1 MRKNKLLIRLISVL
15 LLLALA
21 GCGEVPAAKEP
32 AGGEAICFTDDLG
45 REVSVTSHQCVA
57 VLIGSFADIWCI
69 AGGKDS
75 IVATANDSWTSFDLG
90 LDESVQNLGAIKT
103 PSVEV
108 LLASQPDLVIGSCN
122 TASNVEM
129 EETLEAAGITVAYF
143 DVQNFED
150 YLRMLDI
157 CTRITGQ
164 RGNYETYGTA
174 LKQQI
179 EEAIA
184 RQDGSA
190 PKVLCI
196 RATGSSCKIKG
207 STDNLLGEMLTDLG
221 CVNIADN
228 ENAILEELSME
239 AILQAD
245 PDYVFAVLQGQD
257 SEAAMQAMEAA
268 LLSHPAWSTLRAVQ
282 TGNFY
287 TLDNSLY
294 NLKPNA
300 RWGEAYEKLAD
311 ILYPAEN

>member
-1 MRKNKLLIRLISVL
+1 MRKKKLLIRIISVL

-21 GCGEVPAAKEP
+21 GCGEAPAAKES
-32 AGGEAICFTDDLG
+32 AGGDAICFTDDLG
-45 REVSVTSHQCVA
+45 REVSVTSHQRVA

-103 PSVEV
+103 PSMEV

-129 EETLEAAGITVAYF
+129 EETLKAAGITVAYF

-164 RGNYETYGTA
+164 RSNYETWGLA
-174 LKQQI
+174 LRQQI
-179 EEAIA
+179 EAAIS

-207 STDNLLGEMLTDLG
+207 STDNLLGEMLADLG

-228 ENAILEELSME
+228 DNAILEELSME

-268 LLSHPAWSTLRAVQ
+268 LLSHPAWNTLRAVQ
-282 TGNFY
+282 TGNFFM
-287 TLDNSLY
+287 LDNSLY

>member
-1 MRKNKLLIRLISVL
+1 MMKTKISVLFISVL
-15 LLLALA
+15 LLFLLA
-21 GCGEVPAAKEP
+21 GCAAAPSAESP
-32 AGGEAICFTDDLG
+32 DSQDAICFTDDLG
-45 REVSVTSHQCVA
+45 REVSVTGHDRVA
-57 VLIGSFADIWCI
+57 VLIGSFTDIWCI

-122 TASNVEM
+122 TSSNLEM

-143 DVQNFED
+143 DVQNFDD

-164 RGNYETYGTA
+164 RDNYETYGTA
-174 LKQQI
+174 LRQQI
-179 EEAIA
+179 DAAIS

-207 STDNLLGEMLTDLG
+207 STDNLLGEMLADLG

-228 ENAILEELSME
+228 DNAILEELSLE
-239 AILQAD
+239 AIIQAD
-245 PDYVFAVLQGQD
+245 PDYIFAVLQGQD
-257 SEAAMQAMEAA
+257 ADAAMQTLEAA
-268 LLSHPAWSTLRAVQ
+268 LLSNPAWNTLRAVK
-282 TGNFY
+282 TGDFY

-300 RWGEAYEKLAD
+300 RWGVAYEKLAD
-311 ILYPAEN
+311 ILYPAED

>member
-1 MRKNKLLIRLISVL
+1 MMKKKILVPFISVL
-15 LLLALA
+15 LLLSLA
-21 GCGEVPAAKEP
+21 GCSAAP
-32 AGGEAICFTDDLG
+32 SAGSPDSQDTFCFTDDLG
-45 REVSVTSHQCVA
+45 REVSVASHDRVA

-143 DVQNFED
+143 DVQNFDD

-157 CTRITGQ
+157 CTEITGQ
-164 RGNYETYGTA
+164 RSNYETYGAA
-174 LKQQI
+174 LRQQI
-179 EEAIA
+179 DVAIS

-190 PKVLCI
+190 PKVLCV

-207 STDNLLGEMLTDLG
+207 STDNLLGEMLADLG

-228 ENAILEELSME
+228 DNDILEELSLE
-239 AILQAD
+239 AIIQAD

>member
-1 MRKNKLLIRLISVL
+1 MMKTKLSVLFISVL
-15 LLLALA
+15 LLFLLA
-21 GCGEVPAAKEP
+21 GCAAAPSAESP
-32 AGGEAICFTDDLG
+32 GSQDAICFTDDLG
-45 REVSVTSHQCVA
+45 REVSVTGHDRVA
-57 VLIGSFADIWCI
+57 VLIGSFTDIWCI

-90 LDESVQNLGAIKT
+90 LDESVHNLGAIKT

-108 LLASQPDLVIGSCN
+108 LMASQPDLVIGSCN
-122 TASNVEM
+122 TSSNVEM

-143 DVQNFED
+143 DVQNFDD

-164 RGNYETYGTA
+164 RDNYETYGTA
-174 LKQQI
+174 LRQQI
-179 EEAIA
+179 DAAIS

-207 STDNLLGEMLTDLG
+207 STDNLLGEMLADLG
-221 CVNIADN
+221 CVNIADSDS
-228 ENAILEELSME
+228 AILEELSLE
-239 AILQAD
+239 AIIQAD
-245 PDYVFAVLQGQD
+245 PDYIFAVLQGQD
-257 SEAAMQAMEAA
+257 ADAAMQTLEAA
-268 LLSHPAWSTLRAVQ
+268 LLSNPAWNTLRAVK
-282 TGNFY
+282 TGDFY

-300 RWGEAYEKLAD
+300 RWGDAYEMLAD
-311 ILYPAEN
+311 ILYPAEG

>member
-1 MRKNKLLIRLISVL
+1 MMKKKSLILVVSL
-15 LLLALA
+15 LLLLHLA
-21 GCGEVPAAKEP
+21 GCAAAPAAETP
-32 AGGEAICFTDDLG
+32 GNEDAICFTDDLG
-45 REVSVTSHQCVA
+45 REVSVTSHERVA

-75 IVATANDSWTSFDLG
+75 IVAAADDSWTSFDLG
-90 LDESVQNLGAIKT
+90 LDENVQNLGAIKT

-108 LLASQPDLVIGSCN
+108 LLASRPDLVIASCN

-129 EETLEAAGITVAYF
+129 EGTLEAAGITAAYF
-143 DVQNFED
+143 DVQNFDD

-157 CTRITGQ
+157 CTQITG
-164 RGNYETYGTA
+164 RRDSYETYGTA
-174 LKQQI
+174 LRQQI
-179 EEAIA
+179 DAATA

-207 STDNLLGEMLTDLG
+207 STDNLLGEMLADLG

-228 ENAILEELSME
+228 DNAILEELSLE
-239 AILQAD
+239 AIILAD

-257 SEAAMQAMEAA
+257 SEAAMQTLEGA
-268 LLSHPAWSTLRAVQ
+268 LLSHPAWSTLRAVKS
-282 TGNFY
+282 GNFY

-311 ILYPAEN
+311 ILYPAAG